1 MTSCEPLLSQPRL
14 DLADCGPVPFLHH
27 VSPSLHQQYVS
38 SPPQPLLPK
47 QSQKNKTNMK
57 STTEKILI
65 LTVDGR
71 TLIGTL
77 LSTDQLTNLVL
88 LNTIERI
95 IRTPDDP
102 EPSSQI
108 EHGLYLIRGDNVV
121 ICGEVDEKIDEDID
135 WSKVRGEVVRGTKND

>member
-1 MTSCEPLLSQPRL
+1 M
-14 DLADCGPVPFLHH
+14 
-27 VSPSLHQQYVS
+27 SLHSYI
-38 SPPQPLLPK
+38 
-47 QSQKNKTNMK
+47 NKK
-57 STTEKILI
+57 VCI

-71 TLIGTL
+71 TLLGTL

-88 LNTIERI
+88 VDTIERI

-121 ICGEVDEKIDEDID
+121 LCGEVDEGIDGDID
-135 WSKVRGEVVRGTKND
+135 WTKVRGEVVKGTKNA